1 MRPPVP
7 YRLALA
13 WCALLLAGALAGQ
26 GRENVKFDRLTS
38 ENIRLVK
45 GVSQNWIYAILQDQY
60 GYIWLGTWD
69 GLNKFDGY
77 NFTIYNVADGLSDH
91 TIYTLLQD
99 YEGYIWIGTDDGLN
113 RYDHATR
120 RIEQV
125 PIPAGDSSGRYHERI
140 NYVMQARD
148 SCIWVGTGSGLKKY
162 NPRTGEFRSYFSAP
176 QEYYSP
182 RSNYILHL
190 FEDDRGIIW
199 VSTTFGLLRFDP
211 ASERSTRYYHIP
223 GDSTGLSHD
232 NIRCVMQER
241 SGNFWIGTRYGLN
254 YYDTTTQ
261 KIRQYYHQ
269 PGDPNSLSSNWIRT
283 IYEDRAGYIWL
294 GTDDGGLCRY
304 DSASDAFT
312 RFTNKMND
320 NNSLS
325 NNRVYSILE
334 DFDGNLWVG
343 TYNGVNKIN
352 RYTNNFNHIY
362 QTGRMDQEL
371 SSNFVWDFF
380 EDRAGRLWVAT
391 SEGVNIRDQGTGL
404 FTTITH
410 QPGAHPSLASDEVR
424 TMAYAPELNCVW
436 LGLYGTG
443 LDRYDLAT
451 GQIRHFVP
459 SPDKNSL
466 SDIYISDLLR
476 DDDDRLWIAT
486 SRGLNR
492 FDPATN
498 SFTVYTHSNDHRN
511 SLSNDVVIALFQ
523 DSRGNLWVGC
533 DKGLNRYV
541 PETDG
546 FESYFT
552 QPEGTVRSNAFF
564 AIAEGHDGM
573 LWLGTS
579 GSGLVRFDPSTLDYK
594 IYTDRDGLP
603 NNIVYGI
610 LEHEDGNLWMSTNM
624 GLARFLVESE
634 QFIPYDVKDG
644 IQSYEFN
651 LGSAYKGR
659 DGTLYFGGM
668 NGYNAFNPNDIK
680 TNPNKPVVVVSSF
693 RKFNEPQPVELLDG
707 DTVRLAHDENF
718 FSFEIAA
725 LDYTNP
731 ANNKYQYYL
740 DGFDKSWTTVDA
752 ANRIAEYK
760 KVRPGRY
767 VFYAKGSNNDG
778 VWNEEG
784 ISIAVIVTPPWY
796 ATWWFR
802 LLLVIVVISIG
813 WMLVSRRMKQIRK
826 KHEVQRRM
834 LEIEKQK
841 FEMEQKALRLQMNP
855 HFIFNSLNSIQSYI
869 LTHDTDMAVTYLG
882 KFSQLMRLI
891 LANSGNN
898 FVMLKEELKA
908 ITHYL
913 DLEKLRFDN
922 KFDYTISLDK
932 DIDTEFIE
940 IPPMV
945 IQPYIEN
952 AIIHGI
958 LHKPSRGEIAID
970 FGINEKFLLCTITDN
985 GIGREQASRLR
996 EEAGIKRRSS
1006 GMYITQARL
1015 EMINTEMMEDF
1026 SVKVTDLK
1034 NNDGTPAGTR
1044 VELHIQYNED

>member
-1 MRPPVP
+1 MKLQNP
-7 YRLALA
+7 YRH
-13 WCALLLAGALAGQ
+13 LLVGCLLVLTQAFAGQ
-26 GRENVKFDRLTS
+26 VSDDIKFDRLTS

-45 GVSQNWIYAILQDQY
+45 GVSQNWIYAILQDRY

-91 TIYTLLQD
+91 TIYTLLED
-99 YEGYIWIGTDDGLN
+99 YDGYIWIGTDNGLN
-113 RYDHATR
+113 RYDRRTR
-120 RIEQV
+120 QIEQV
-125 PIPAGDSSGRYHERI
+125 PIPTGDSAGRYYERI
-140 NYVMQARD
+140 NFVIQARD

-162 NPRTGEFRSYFSAP
+162 NPRTQAFKSYFSSP

-190 FEDDRGIIW
+190 FEDDRGILWI
-199 VSTTFGLLRFDP
+199 STTYGLLRFDP
-211 ASERSTRYYHIP
+211 ATERSTRYYHIP

-232 NIRCVMQER
+232 NIRCVLQER

-261 KIRQYYHQ
+261 KIRQYYHR
-269 PGDPNSLSSNWIRT
+269 PDDHTSLSNNWIRT
-283 IYEDRAGYIWL
+283 IYEDRAGNIWF
-294 GTDDGGLCRY
+294 GTDNGGLCRY
-304 DSASDAFT
+304 DRKNDAFI
-312 RFTNKMND
+312 RFKNEMND
-320 NNSLS
+320 DNSLS
-325 NNRVYSILE
+325 NNRVYSIFE
-334 DFDGNLWVG
+334 DFDGNLWIG

-352 RYTNNFNHIY
+352 RFTNNFNHVY
-362 QTGRMDQEL
+362 QTGRIEQEL
-371 SSNFVWDFF
+371 SSNFIWDFF
-380 EDRAGRLWVAT
+380 EDSEGRLWIGT
-391 SEGVNIRDQGTGL
+391 SAGVNIRDRETGA
-404 FTTITH
+404 FTWIGH
-410 QPGAHPSLASDEVR
+410 QPGVKNSLNSDEVR
-424 TMAYAPELNCVW
+424 TMAYTPQFNCVW

-443 LDRYDLAT
+443 LDRYDLGT
-451 GQIRHFVP
+451 GQVRHFLP
-459 SPDKNSL
+459 APDRNSL
-466 SDIYISDLLR
+466 SDIYISDLLY
-476 DDDDRLWIAT
+476 DDEGSLWIAT
-486 SRGLNR
+486 SRGLDR
-492 FDPATN
+492 FDPVTN
-498 SFTVYTHSNDHRN
+498 SFKVYTHTDNVEG
-511 SLSNDVVIALFQ
+511 SLSNDVVISLFL
-523 DSRGNLWVGC
+523 DSKKNLWIGT
-533 DKGLNRYV
+533 DKGLNRYI

-552 QPEGTVRSNAFF
+552 SPDGDIKANAFF
-564 AIAEGHDGM
+564 AIAEGRDGV

-579 GSGLVRFDPSTLDYK
+579 GSGLIKFEPSTLEYQVF
-594 IYTDRDGLP
+594 TDRDGLP

-624 GLARFLVESE
+624 GLARFLVENE
-634 QFIPYDVKDG
+634 QFIAYDVKDG

-651 LGSAYKGR
+651 LGSAYKGK
-659 DGTLYFGGM
+659 DGTMYFGGM
-668 NGYNAFNPNDIK
+668 NGYNAFNPNDIR
-680 TNPNKPVVVVSSF
+680 TNPNRPVVVVSSF
-693 RKFNEPQPVELLDG
+693 RKFNELQPLELLNG
-707 DTVRLAHDENF
+707 DTIRLAHDENF
-718 FSFEIAA
+718 FSFEIAS

-740 DGFDKSWTTVDA
+740 EGFDKSWTTVDA
-752 ANRIAEYK
+752 GNRIAEYK

-784 ISIAVIVTPPWY
+784 ITITVIVTPPWY

-802 LLLVIVVISIG
+802 LLLVVVILSVG
-813 WMLVSRRMKQIRK
+813 WMLVTRRMKQIRR
-826 KHEVQRRM
+826 KHEVERRM

-841 FEMEQKALRLQMNP
+841 FELEQKALRLQMNP

-891 LANSGNN
+891 LSSSGNN
-898 FVMLKEELKA
+898 FVVLKEELKA

-922 KFDYTISLDK
+922 KFDYSISLDEA
-932 DIDTEFIE
+932 IDTEFIE

-958 LHKPSRGEIAID
+958 LHKPSRGKINID
-970 FGINEKFLLCTITDN
+970 FRINEKYVLCTITDN
-985 GIGREQASRLR
+985 GIGREKASMLR

-1015 EMINTEMMEDF
+1015 EMLNQEKAEDF

-1034 NNDGTPAGTR
+1034 NKNGTPAGTR